1 MANIGS
7 MLGAVVTSPPKSQG
21 AKRAVKPHTNK
32 KNRGHTVTKGEKSVT
47 QHGQQH
53 GELLNFKAPTE
64 HQLAKESAKREMRHA
79 TERWVR
85 GEIGGKEHKA
95 VHSRAKHVL
104 SGRKPHEF

>member
-1 MANIGS
+1 MAKIGS
-7 MLGAVVTSPPKSQG
+7 MFGAVVTSPPKAQG
-21 AKRAVKPHTNK
+21 AKRAK
-32 KNRGHTVTKGEKSVT
+32 KSKGEKSVT

-64 HQLAKESAKREMRHA
+64 HQLAKESARHA
-79 TERWVR
+79 MREATSKWVR

-95 VHSRAKHVL
+95 VHERAKHVL

>member
-1 MANIGS
+1 MAKIGS
-7 MLGAVVTSPPKSQG
+7 MLGAVVTSPPK
-21 AKRAVKPHTNK
+21 AYVKKRAKPS
-32 KNRGHTVTKGEKSVT
+32 KGEKSVT

-64 HQLAKESAKREMRHA
+64 HQLAKESARHA
-79 TERWVR
+79 MREATSKWVR

-95 VHSRAKHVL
+95 VHERAKHVL

>member
-1 MANIGS
+1 MAKISPMIG
-7 MLGAVVTSPPKSQG
+7 AIVTAPPKAQG
-21 AKRAVKPHTNK
+21 AKRAVKPHTGK
-32 KNRGHTVTKGEKSVT
+32 KGGHTVTRGEKSVT

-64 HQLAKESAKREMRHA
+64 HQLAKESARHA
-79 TERWVR
+79 MREATSKWVR

-95 VHSRAKHVL
+95 VHERAKHVL

>member
-1 MANIGS
+1 MAKIGS
-7 MLGAVVTSPPKSQG
+7 MLGAVVTSPPKAQG
-21 AKRAVKPHTNK
+21 KKRAGKS
-32 KNRGHTVTKGEKSVT
+32 KGEKSVT

-64 HQLAKESAKREMRHA
+64 HQLAKESARHA
-79 TERWVR
+79 MREATSKWVR

-95 VHSRAKHVL
+95 VHERAKHVL